1 MNFWMGVIFGS
12 RPSATIEQ
20 HHPDELS
27 RLLINHDGY
36 RTNVAITHDSGHH
49 LCTVAW
55 RTTNWIWAHHF
66 LDLHGYLLR
75 LHVCC
80 RILILS
86 TTCRS
91 PANDCA
97 MRTARSCCFSLSTVP
112 VNTTALSSAFTLTLV
127 LASAGS
133 EFRPCSICC

>member
-27 RLLINHDGY
+27 RLLINHDWY

-55 RTTNWIWAHHF
+55 HTTNWIWAHHF
-66 LDLHGYLLR
+66 FDLHGYLLNGYLLPSASCLLPNFDLVYDLPVASER
-75 LHVCC
+75 FHVAHCKVMLFFAIY
-80 RILILS
+80 R
-86 TTCRS
+86 TCQHHR
-91 PANDCA
+91 
-97 MRTARSCCFSLSTVP
+97 
-112 VNTTALSSAFTLTLV
+112 TLV
-127 LASAGS
+127 RLNTDVGIGKRR
-133 EFRPCSICC
+133 F